1 MVKRKIYTTSKAS
14 AEELDAFWRGDK
26 DTYLRLYNQRK
37 KAESDALNNTVS
49 NLESKGTT
57 ITYNPRNNELKEVVI
72 TAKGPSIVEKA
83 WDNTSTD
90 DKIDA
95 AVTTA
100 SFIPGL
106 DTAADI
112 ADSANQFRQGNWGW
126 GLLGLG
132 ATFVPGLSMPY
143 IRKGWDL
150 YRKSKVAKAI
160 DSDISRKIWEYNK
173 HPHRLSPDIAEIPI
187 QKGYMYHANSRPNG
201 GVVRNG
207 YVVNRNYPAGST
219 TIIDDKYASVR
230 GNTTP
235 ESDRIWWDLKN
246 HNRGEE
252 VLVTKEGGMR
262 LTDPNSGAI
271 PGHGNYKDSYRTTY
285 RPNISE
291 VVRFKY
297 DPIGDTY
304 TAYSPYRK
312 ITTNKMTL
320 DELFTPDK
328 QKIKDNLTS
337 SITLR
342 PGFVQ
347 DFKDVQTLKTFASK
361 YGYTLP
367 TGIERYSGEMLDKQY
382 QKLLKKHNTFGR
394 GVTADNIQ
402 EAEKFLTT
410 AHEGTLGSLA
420 FMPSGKTGIYTQN
433 AMAPFGNFQGIVQR
447 KLDFSGPRKTWIQK
461 NDLPYLTSQ
470 QASEKLD
477 KLKQNWFAQNINNS
491 STDEMWSFLKQNHPE
506 LFNSS
511 GQIYSPNTPVGQPK
525 FGSTVIHGGNPGEKV
540 LEARNIL
547 QMYKPDGKT
556 STRGFSRKGYKNGGS
571 LTKGLISV
579 GLMAA
584 KTIQKVNKKL
594 KLRQYRFTKDD
605 NAKFKTFAEIM
616 YPIYDEVL
624 SELQLPKTQI
634 NNLILQDA
642 YESSYGLNPRGSQ
655 GYNLGGI
662 KHPGDKIAP
671 NYKKSLYKDGNYYI
685 DFDNLYDYA
694 KYKVKI
700 LNDRYDAINAKDTND
715 FVDRLHGNN
724 SGKYSYSVNKDGYH
738 KNLSNMVSMSK
749 ALQEYL
755 IENDNIY
762 GKNKS

>member
-95 AVTTA
+95 AITIA

-150 YRKSKVAKAI
+150 YKKSKVAKAI

-173 HPHRLSPDIAEIPI
+173 HPQWLSPDKAEIPI
-187 QKGYMYHANSRPNG
+187 QKGYMYHTNSRPNG
-201 GVVRNG
+201 GIVRNG
-207 YVVNRNYPAGST
+207 HVVNRNYPAGST
-219 TIIDDKYASVR
+219 TIIDNKYASVR

-271 PGHGNYKDSYRTTY
+271 PGKGYYEDSYRTTY
-285 RPNISE
+285 RPNVSE
-291 VVRFKY
+291 VIRFKY

-320 DELFTPDK
+320 DELFTPEN
-328 QKIKDNLTS
+328 IKS
-337 SITLR
+337 
-342 PGFVQ
+342 
-347 DFKDVQTLKTFASK
+347 QTYPKT
-361 YGYTLP
+361 
-367 TGIERYSGEMLDKQY
+367 
-382 QKLLKKHNTFGR
+382 
-394 GVTADNIQ
+394 
-402 EAEKFLTT
+402 
-410 AHEGTLGSLA
+410 SLA
-420 FMPSGKTGIYTQN
+420 FFEKTPQSVNPKGSWTYPYTN
-433 AMAPFGNFQGIVQR
+433 NMGEYDFKSNSVNTNNFGELLGE
-447 KLDFSGPRKTWIQK
+447 G
-461 NDLPYLTSQ
+461 
-470 QASEKLD
+470 SEQVVFTNL
-477 KLKQNWFAQNINNS
+477 Q
-491 STDEMWSFLKQNHPE
+491 EP
-506 LFNSS
+506 
-511 GQIYSPNTPVGQPK
+511 
-525 FGSTVIHGGNPGEKV
+525 EKV
-540 LEARNIL
+540 LKIYNDVGHKSLNDLRKFVKHYQTRNNVPFQLPTTFEGYVTNKGLKYPVFSQKRVTNTIPL
-547 QMYKPDGKT
+547 GLDNWNNNIIPRLNEQMKSVGFEGNGYY
-556 STRGFSRKGYKNGGS
+556 TRGSREIGD
-571 LTKGLISV
+571 
-579 GLMAA
+579 
-584 KTIQKVNKKL
+584 IQ
-594 KLRQYRFTKDD
+594 
-605 NAKFKTFAEIM
+605 
-616 YPIYDEVL
+616 P
-624 SELQLPKTQI
+624 
-634 NNLILQDA
+634 NNLIELPNGQFRFIDA
-642 YESSYGLNPRGSQ
+642 YPEGFKK
-655 GYNLGGI
+655 GG
-662 KHPGDKIAP
+662 K
-671 NYKKSLYKDGNYYI
+671 L
-685 DFDNLYDYA
+685 
-694 KYKVKI
+694 
-700 LNDRYDAINAKDTND
+700 
-715 FVDRLHGNN
+715 
-724 SGKYSYSVNKDGYH
+724 
-738 KNLSNMVSMSK
+738 
-749 ALQEYL
+749 
-755 IENDNIY
+755 
-762 GKNKS
+762 